1 MICAWHVAL
10 NLRQKCDHRVT
21 CGKHL
26 SSLQN
31 WVLPVTLDEVVIRL
45 AKEQQLIHSELSIR
59 KVRQIF
65 CYIPDYSWQDLV
77 MSSNVIFY
85 KNDKNE
91 TRLWNGLPPGWC
103 KLKLCASKGTVC
115 IWKHYIVPCW
125 VFQKKKKCEHFLF
138 SFILFFLS
146 STYSQYCET
155 VLWEWLK
162 WAELLSLFVLTRA
175 LFHLQTGKTHPLL
188 WLNFSDLRIYRLS
201 RYV

>member
-125 VFQKKKKCEHFLF
+125 VFQKKKVWTFPV
-138 SFILFFLS
+138 FF
-146 STYSQYCET
+146 YS
-155 VLWEWLK
+155 
-162 WAELLSLFVLTRA
+162 LLSVK
-175 LFHLQTGKTHPLL
+175 HLQSVLRDCPLRVAEMSWTFITFRPHPC
-188 WLNFSDLRIYRLS
+188 SVPPADR
-201 RYV
+201 

>member
-91 TRLWNGLPPGWC
+91 TRLWNCLPPGWC

-125 VFQKKKKCEHFLF
+125 VFQKKKKVWTFPV
-138 SFILFFLS
+138 FF
-146 STYSQYCET
+146 YS
-155 VLWEWLK
+155 
-162 WAELLSLFVLTRA
+162 LLSVK
-175 LFHLQTGKTHPLL
+175 HLQSVLRDCPLRVAEMSWTFITFRPHPC
-188 WLNFSDLRIYRLS
+188 SVPPADR
-201 RYV
+201 

>member
-65 CYIPDYSWQDLV
+65 CYIPDYSWQDLI

-125 VFQKKKKCEHFLF
+125 VFQKKKSVNISCFLLF
-138 SFILFFLS
+138 SSFCQAPTVSTARLS
-146 STYSQYCET
+146 SESGWNE
-155 VLWEWLK
+155 
-162 WAELLSLFVLTRA
+162 
-175 LFHLQTGKTHPLL
+175 
-188 WLNFSDLRIYRLS
+188 LNFYHFSSSPVLCSTCRQVRH
-201 RYV
+201 VHCCG